1 MKNMKAK
8 PIRIDFTIRDDN
20 MAKLTKKS
28 NATIDEMVSQMNR
41 SLEKMQLGHLE
52 YIDPL
57 KNKQR
62 RPRR

>member
-28 NATIDEMVSQMNR
+28 NASIDEMVSQMNR